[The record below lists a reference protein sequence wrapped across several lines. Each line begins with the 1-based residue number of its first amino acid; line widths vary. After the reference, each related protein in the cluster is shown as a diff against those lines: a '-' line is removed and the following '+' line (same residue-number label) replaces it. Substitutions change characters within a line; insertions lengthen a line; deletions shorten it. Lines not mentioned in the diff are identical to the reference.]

1 MQQRNPEIFGKIQDE
16 YFIFLKQN
24 IYDNPF
30 VTCWILNEFLLTY
43 SLYNKSTDIVCSL
56 QNFYFSLIKDLLEFK
71 LSKQSIN
78 NNYFGSILCII
89 SKMNIVEFDE
99 SILFEWLFPMILK
112 AKNNEDIEYALYSRT
127 DQYFFKKWCIFLH
140 EIYIDSKFN
149 NNLNHALKIQKILFN
164 FTSTSAPIINKNK
177 LIERISNIKL
187 HWVIDILVSNYINFK
202 SNINFKSIL

>member
-1 MQQRNPEIFGKIQDE
+1 M
-16 YFIFLKQN
+16 KQN
-24 IYDNPF
+24 IYNNPF
-30 VTCWILNEFLLTY
+30 VTCWILNEFLLAY
-43 SLYNKSTDIVCSL
+43 SNKSIDVVCSL

-71 LSKQSIN
+71 LCKQSTN
-78 NNYFGSILCII
+78 NNNFGSILCII

-127 DQYFFKKWCIFLH
+127 DQYFFKKWCMFLH

-149 NNLNHALKIQKILFN
+149 NNLNHALKVQKILFH
-164 FTSTSAPIINKNK
+164 FTSTSAPTINKNK

-187 HWVIDILVSNYINFK
+187 HWIIDILVSNYI
-202 SNINFKSIL
+202 II